1 MANSAGA
8 NGTKFPNPDSVH
20 NVAALRQM
28 FPFQGYIEQPK
39 QRSVTIRQL
48 RRIISYAQTRC
59 FSWWDSFPRDVSK
72 TAGQLLTVE
81 LLNFYHLNAWLVKP
95 ATKEHRCSL
104 AELLSRAGDAAP
116 WVASHAWAQSFLEFV
131 TSLECHAAMRL
142 APAYWICAFA
152 HRQHEAKEAKAIE
165 TGLADAFGS
174 ASGFLLCI
182 DAAATAFQRAWCIL
196 EWLLA
201 LQADSLKTDIAV
213 SFAGEVSV
221 LTDGLAEADL
231 IEHGQ
236 VISEEKAIQKM
247 DERNKDF
254 PLEVLQLGFDLEA
267 ASSVATSLEDR
278 RYILER
284 FEQIGRCDSELK
296 ARLLQLCWRCASEA
310 VLLDWQL
317 PEQLAKQRSCVL
329 RLDLRQGELSD
340 RTLHHLLKLCTEE
353 LQQVQLN
360 LSHCEISE
368 EGLQKLIQQ
377 LPTGLESLQLD
388 LRHTA
393 STIPLAEL
401 RGQELRHLSLRLGPL
416 PALSSLPGS
425 LRSLR
430 LCLVGASDG
439 SLQMGAI
446 PGQLQ
451 SLVLELENAEISD
464 AALETF
470 LHKLPMLE
478 SLALAVPCASVALSM
493 APQRAVG
500 KLRLRL
506 GHEAGGASHSQGLHT
521 LAQALPATLQE
532 LQLHLD
538 DDSVPKSAIAMLA
551 AHCPQSLTSVDLVI
565 GEHRIQSPHQLAQW
579 SSCEE
584 DENQEAVETLIAE

>member
-1 MANSAGA
+1 M
-8 NGTKFPNPDSVH
+8 
-20 NVAALRQM
+20 
-28 FPFQGYIEQPK
+28 
-39 QRSVTIRQL
+39 
-48 RRIISYAQTRC
+48 
-59 FSWWDSFPRDVSK
+59 
-72 TAGQLLTVE
+72 
-81 LLNFYHLNAWLVKP
+81 
-95 ATKEHRCSL
+95 
-104 AELLSRAGDAAP
+104 
-116 WVASHAWAQSFLEFV
+116 
-131 TSLECHAAMRL
+131 
-142 APAYWICAFA
+142 
-152 HRQHEAKEAKAIE
+152 
-165 TGLADAFGS
+165 
-174 ASGFLLCI
+174 
-182 DAAATAFQRAWCIL
+182 
-196 EWLLA
+196 
-201 LQADSLKTDIAV
+201 
-213 SFAGEVSV
+213 
-221 LTDGLAEADL
+221 
-231 IEHGQ
+231 
-236 VISEEKAIQKM
+236 
-247 DERNKDF
+247 
-254 PLEVLQLGFDLEA
+254 
-267 ASSVATSLEDR
+267 ATSLEDR

-584 DENQEAVETLIAE
+584 DENQEAVETFIAE